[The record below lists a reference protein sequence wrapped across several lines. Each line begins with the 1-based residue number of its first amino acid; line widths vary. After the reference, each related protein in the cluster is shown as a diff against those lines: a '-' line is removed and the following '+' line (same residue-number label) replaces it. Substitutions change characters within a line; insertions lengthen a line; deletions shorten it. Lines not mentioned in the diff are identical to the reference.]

1 MSAVWKLDFITAHMQ
16 QAEAALELFGA
27 TTWASEKIDNPLL
40 TQDDV
45 EGDWRFGVYFEGKPD
60 LSGLQLPE
68 DAVATLAPVPPRDWV
83 SQNQQNLPPI
93 AIAPLYLHGSHD
105 HPRDG
110 HWRNIEMQAGQAFGS
125 GHHGTTQG
133 CLYLFVELL
142 KRYAPHTIAD
152 IGCGSG
158 TLAIA
163 AAKLCG
169 SSDTILASDNDPVAV
184 RVTQSNLALNGVAP
198 QIRAFPAL
206 GMQHKAYQGRRF
218 DVIFANIMA
227 GPLVHLAA
235 DFEAQVSATGR
246 VILSGLL
253 NEQARR
259 VKARYRAAGFRV
271 ESQKIIG
278 AWTSLCLKR

>member
-1 MSAVWKLDFITAHMQ
+1 MTKVWKLDFITAHML

-27 TTWASEKIDNPLL
+27 TIWASEKIDNPLE
-40 TQDDV
+40 TQHDI
-45 EGDWRFGVYFEGKPD
+45 EGDWRFGVYFEDKTD
-60 LSGLQLPE
+60 LTLLQLPE
-68 DAVATLAPVPPRDWV
+68 DAVATLELVPERDWV

-105 HPRDG
+105 SARAG
-110 HWRNIEMQAGQAFGS
+110 SWRNVEMQAGQAFGS

-133 CLYLFVELL
+133 CLHLFVDLV
-142 KRYAPHTIAD
+142 KHYTPATIAD

-163 AAKLCG
+163 AAKLLG
-169 SSDTILASDNDPVAV
+169 STAEILASDYDPVAV
-184 RVTQSNLALNGVAP
+184 QVTKSNMARNGVTP
-198 QIRAFPAL
+198 RIQAFTAL
-206 GMQHKAYQGRRF
+206 GMQQAAYRGRRF

-227 GPLVHLAA
+227 APLVDLAA
-235 DFEAQVSATGR
+235 DFKAHVSDTGR

-259 VKARYRAAGFRV
+259 VSARYRDEGFVIER
-271 ESQKIIG
+271 QKIIG

>member
-1 MSAVWKLDFITAHMQ
+1 MTTVWKLDFITAHML
-16 QAEAALELFGA
+16 QAETALELFGA
-27 TTWASEKIDNPLL
+27 TTWASEKIDNPLE
-40 TQDDV
+40 TQHDIA
-45 EGDWRFGVYFEGKPD
+45 GDWRFGVYFEDKPD
-60 LSGLQLPE
+60 LSLLQLPE
-68 DAVATLAPVPPRDWV
+68 DAVATLEPVPERDWV

-105 HPRDG
+105 LARAG
-110 HWRNIEMQAGQAFGS
+110 SWCNVEMQAGQAFGS

-133 CLYLFVELL
+133 CLYLFVDLL
-142 KRYAPHTIAD
+142 KRYSPQTIAD
-152 IGCGSG
+152 VGCGSG

-163 AAKLCG
+163 AAKLVG
-169 SSDTILASDNDPVAV
+169 AADGILASDNDPVAV
-184 RVTQSNLALNGVAP
+184 QVTQTNMARNAVGS
-198 QIRAFPAL
+198 QIQAFTAL
-206 GMQHKAYQGRRF
+206 GMQHEAYRGRRF

-227 GPLVHLAA
+227 GPLVHLAS
-235 DFEAQVSATGR
+235 DFEAHVSDTGR

-271 ESQKIIG
+271 EQQKIIG